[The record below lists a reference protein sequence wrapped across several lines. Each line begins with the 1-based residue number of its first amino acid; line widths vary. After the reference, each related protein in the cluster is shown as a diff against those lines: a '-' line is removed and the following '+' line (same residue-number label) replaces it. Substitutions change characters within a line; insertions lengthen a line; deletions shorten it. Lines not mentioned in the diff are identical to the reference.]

1 MQWKVAPDLV
11 AGEES
16 HMRTFEM
23 GNYDLNELQ
32 KELISMY
39 KQGEKFR
46 SWGKGVLWISAF
58 ALLLGAGYV
67 VYILFSVFW
76 EK

>member
-1 MQWKVAPDLV
+1 
-11 AGEES
+11 
-16 HMRTFEM
+16 
-23 GNYDLNELQ
+23 
-32 KELISMY
+32 MY